1 VIRAAPPPLALAYH
15 GVADVP
21 LRRDPHHL
29 FVRPRDLERQ
39 IAKLR
44 NWGYELVTFGELA
57 QRVTQGR
64 SRGCAALTFDDGLAD
79 NLHTLAPIL
88 ERASATATVF
98 VVSGWLG
105 RPHPIAP
112 WARILTEEEL
122 RQLAEA
128 GVEIGAHTVTHPD
141 LTTLPY
147 DDARSEL
154 AESGEQLRRVAG
166 VEVRVVAYPFGAATA
181 ETRAACRDAGFAAAC
196 RTLGAGSWDDLFELP
211 RQPMENRATLIGLRL
226 KRDGRYESLMRFK
239 VARGLRRLSR
249 RGRELVPGG

>member
-1 VIRAAPPPLALAYH
+1 MALGVPPPLVLAYH

-44 NWGYELVTFGELA
+44 EWGYELLTFGELA
-57 QRVTQGR
+57 RRVAEGR

-79 NLHTLAPIL
+79 NLHALVPIL

-105 RPHPIAP
+105 RPHPIAS
-112 WARILTEEEL
+112 WARILTEDEL
-122 RQLAEA
+122 RHLAAA
-128 GVEIGAHTVTHPD
+128 GVEIGAHMVTHAD
-141 LTTLPY
+141 LTTLSF

-154 AESGEQLRRVAG
+154 AESAERLRRVTGTA
-166 VEVRVVAYPFGAATA
+166 VEVAAYPFGAATA

-196 RTLGAGSWDDLFELP
+196 RTLGSGSWDDPYDLP
-211 RQPMENRATLIGLRL
+211 RQPMENRATLFGLRL
-226 KRDGRYESLMRFK
+226 KRDDRYQSLMRFK
-239 VARGLRRLSR
+239 LARGLRRLSR
-249 RGRELVPGG
+249 RGRELVSG